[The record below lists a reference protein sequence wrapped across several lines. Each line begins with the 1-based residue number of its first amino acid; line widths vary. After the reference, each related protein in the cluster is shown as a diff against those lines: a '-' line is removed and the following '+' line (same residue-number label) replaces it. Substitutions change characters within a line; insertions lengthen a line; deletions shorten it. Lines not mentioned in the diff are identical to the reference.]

1 MVQRCA
7 PALIAYQRGF
17 LNFTAC
23 EPSRDIIRRE
33 GDRERELARQGQ
45 HGLQRPRVRGLH
57 RGRGI
62 TISEGFSSSLWR
74 MLNQTAKASA
84 RRSGILHCTSWV
96 HRNS

>member
-23 EPSRDIIRRE
+23 ELSRDIIRRE
-33 GDRERELARQGQ
+33 GKRERARQGQ
-45 HGLQRPRVRGLH
+45 HGLQQPRLRGLH
-57 RGRGI
+57 RGRRGI

-84 RRSGILHCTSWV
+84 RRSGILQCTSWV
-96 HRNS
+96 HRRI